1 MCGNIVVNHPID
13 MRNIQ
18 PSMKN
23 KNNDQRFINWIFII
37 QNIDLLATSVASKT
51 PLFRALNLFKAARRL
66 F

>member
-1 MCGNIVVNHPID
+1 
-13 MRNIQ
+13 
-18 PSMKN
+18 MKN